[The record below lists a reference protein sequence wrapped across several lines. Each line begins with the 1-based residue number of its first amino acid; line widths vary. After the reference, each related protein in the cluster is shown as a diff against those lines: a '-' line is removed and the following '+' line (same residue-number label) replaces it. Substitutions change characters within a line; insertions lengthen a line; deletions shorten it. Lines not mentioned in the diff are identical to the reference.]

1 MAGMQQTYSI
11 KDLAREFAVT
21 PRTVRFYEDQGLVS
35 PGRRGTTRVYSD
47 RDRTRMKLA
56 LRGRRLGLSVEECK
70 EIIDM
75 YDPSRP
81 RNPRQLLRLREKIRE
96 HRAALL
102 DKVRDIEA
110 TLNAMDGVERR
121 CLEELLAAAA

>member
-1 MAGMQQTYSI
+1 MKQTYSI
-11 KDLAREFAVT
+11 TELSREFDAT
-21 PRTVRFYEDQGLVS
+21 PRILRFYEDQGLLN

-47 RDRTRMKLA
+47 RDRTRLKLA
-56 LRGRRLGLSVEECK
+56 LRGRRLGLTVEECK

-81 RNPRQLLRLREKIRE
+81 RNARQLLRLCEKIRE

-102 DKVRDIEA
+102 GKVRDIEA
-110 TLNAMDGVERR
+110 TLNAMDEVERR
-121 CLEELLAAAA
+121 CLEELLAAPA